1 MCEGIHKEAPM
12 SNPLVHAITTPEAV
26 ASALVAPGKSI
37 LAADESPSTAEARL
51 TQVGIAYSPLM
62 MHRFR
67 SYAFGAEGLF
77 ELVGGVILHV
87 DTLGMFIEDML
98 TGTYLLNRGILPG
111 FKADTGLEDFI
122 GHPGQK
128 KTRGLSGLE
137 DRLEAL
143 RSFHVRFA
151 KARSV
156 YTINGSLTKEV
167 LDHNARWQATY
178 AAICLAHGIVP
189 IVEPEVLA
197 DGAHTIQE
205 CQAATTIVLDFV
217 FNALTDRGISLEHVV
232 LKPNMVTP
240 GLKSGKVI
248 NPDEVADATL
258 AALGRFPRSALNGI
272 AFLSGGLSPDE
283 ATDCLRAI
291 NRSAETG
298 MTYTGSFGRASQKE
312 ALEVFSRLQ
321 EEPYHVQR
329 IAVQNALLNRLR
341 RVSRAT
347 HGLSGF

>member
-1 MCEGIHKEAPM
+1 M
-12 SNPLVHAITTPEAV
+12 SNPLVHAITTPEAI
-26 ASALVAPGKSI
+26 ASALVAHGKSI
-37 LAADESPSTAEARL
+37 LAADESPTTAEKRL
-51 TQVGIAYSPLM
+51 TEVGIAYSSLM

-87 DTLGMFIEDML
+87 DTLGMFIENML
-98 TGTYLLNRGILPG
+98 TGTYLLNRGVLPG
-111 FKADTGLEDFI
+111 CKVDTGLEDFQ
-122 GHPGQK
+122 GFPGQK
-128 KTRGLSGLE
+128 RTKGLLGLE
-137 DRLEAL
+137 DRLETL
-143 RSFHVRFA
+143 KGYHVRFA

-156 YTINGSLTKEV
+156 YKISDSLTKEV
-167 LDHNARWQATY
+167 LGHNARWQATY

-197 DGAHTIQE
+197 DGTHTIQE
-205 CQAATTIVLDFV
+205 CQAATTNVLDYMFS
-217 FNALTDRGISLEHVV
+217 ALTDRGIPLNHVV

-240 GLKSGKVI
+240 GLKSGKAI

-258 AALGRFPRSALNGI
+258 AALGRFPRSALRGI
-272 AFLSGGLSPDE
+272 AFLSGGLSPDD

-291 NRSAETG
+291 NRNAESG
-298 MTYTGSFGRASQKE
+298 MTYTGSFGRASQKA

-321 EEPYHVQR
+321 EEPQHVQR

-341 RVSRAT
+341 RISRAT
-347 HGLSGF
+347 YGLSGF